1 MTLEEVIGK
10 TIRTIRKHR
19 ELTCKALAESV
30 PMSRAHLSDIEHGHR
45 SPSLN
50 MLSDIARA
58 LEIEPADLLY
68 SIARNMKAVK

>member
-10 TIRTIRKHR
+10 TVRTIRKHR
-19 ELTCKALAESV
+19 ELTAKALAESV

-68 SIARNMKAVK
+68 SIARNLKAAK

>member
-19 ELTCKALAESV
+19 ELTAKALAESV